1 VDDRKRLNTCRRR
14 GGKSEEKRKRRRR
27 RRRRKEGS
35 DLCHSARERE
45 RCGAMSGTVL

>member
-14 GGKSEEKRKRRRR
+14 GGKSEEKRKR